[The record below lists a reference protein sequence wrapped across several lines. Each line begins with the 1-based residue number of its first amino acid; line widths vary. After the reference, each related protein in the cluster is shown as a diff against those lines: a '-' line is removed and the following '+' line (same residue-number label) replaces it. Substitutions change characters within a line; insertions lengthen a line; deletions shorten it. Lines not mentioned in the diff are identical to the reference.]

1 MGSNPIG
8 STTAPRGRSSKRRAV
23 AVDSPPS
30 APTPTAPRSRWR
42 PLAGAR
48 RPSPAAV
55 FTLAVAALLAL
66 PLAAVLASF
75 AQSTGLVWDHVLS
88 VLVPRYLATT
98 VQLGLTVAVLA
109 AVFGTGAAWL
119 VTMCRFPGR
128 LVLQPLLVTPLAL
141 PSYVLAYVYLDFLG
155 PAGPISRLGLRLDVA
170 STGGAAVLLAAALFP
185 YVYVL
190 ARSAFLQRSG
200 TFHDISRSL
209 GVGPWPAFVRISLP
223 LARPAVVAGTML
235 VVMETLA
242 DFGAVSLLGVQTFTT
257 GIFRAWFS
265 MGDAVAAARLG
276 GLLLLAVFALLILER
291 RARAGAVYHDP
302 RTARERARFALTGW
316 RAAAAVSFCALP
328 VLVGF
333 VVPVLRLVWLA
344 LRPGAWN
351 TSVALGPLVANSV
364 LAGAVTATIAV
375 VLALVMVYAA
385 RQARGPAAALGVR
398 AASLG
403 YAVPGPVIAV
413 GVLGPLAAL
422 DGAVAE
428 VLRGFGLDV
437 GLLLTGTVAALVFA
451 YLVRFM
457 TVSIGAIESGLA
469 AVRPALDD
477 AAATLGSG
485 FAMRLVRV
493 HVPLAWPALAS
504 AFLLVAVDV
513 VKELPATLVLRPFD
527 FDTLAVRTYDLV
539 RDERLAEAAQPALA
553 LVAIGLVPVL
563 LLLRTLERRR

>member
-1 MGSNPIG
+1 
-8 STTAPRGRSSKRRAV
+8 
-23 AVDSPPS
+23 
-30 APTPTAPRSRWR
+30 
-42 PLAGAR
+42 
-48 RPSPAAV
+48 V
-55 FTLAVAALLAL
+55 FTLAVAGLLAL
-66 PLAAVLASF
+66 PLAAVLAAF
-75 AQSTGLVWDHVLS
+75 AQPSGLVWDHVLG

-98 VQLGLTVAVLA
+98 LQLGTTVGLLA
-109 AVFGTGAAWL
+109 AVFGAGCAWL
-119 VTMCRFPGR
+119 VTMCAFPGR
-128 LVLQPLLVTPLAL
+128 RVLEPLLVTPLAL

-155 PAGPISRLGLRLDVA
+155 PAGPVAGVVRLDVA

-190 ARSAFLQRSG
+190 TRSAFLQRSG

-209 GVGPWPAFVRISLP
+209 GVGPWAAFVRISLP
-223 LARPAVVAGTML
+223 LARPAVVAGTAL
-235 VVMETLA
+235 VVMETFA

-265 MGDAVAAARLG
+265 MGDATAAARLG
-276 GLLLLAVFALLILER
+276 GILLLAVFALLVLER
-291 RARAGAVYHDP
+291 RARAGAAYHDA
-302 RTARERARFALTGW
+302 RTARGRARFALTGG
-316 RAAAAVSFCALP
+316 RAALAVGFCAVP

-333 VVPVLRLVWLA
+333 LVPVARLVWLA

-351 TSVALGPLVANSV
+351 TTVALGPLVANSV
-364 LAGAVTATIAV
+364 LAGVVTAAIAV

-385 RQARGPAAALGVR
+385 RQSRGPAAALGVR

-413 GVLGPLAAL
+413 GVLGPLAAV

-428 VLRGFGLDV
+428 VLRGWGLDV

-457 TVSIGAIESGLA
+457 TVSLGAIESGLA

-477 AAATLGSG
+477 AAATLGTG
-485 FAMRLVRV
+485 FVMRLLRV

-504 AFLLVAVDV
+504 GFLLVAVDV

-539 RDERLAEAAQPALA
+539 RDERLAEAAQPALL

-563 LLLRTLERRR
+563 LLLRTLERRA

>member
-1 MGSNPIG
+1 VKSAPHS
-8 STTAPRGRSSKRRAV
+8 STSAGARERTRRRFARPGRSS
-23 AVDSPPS
+23 
-30 APTPTAPRSRWR
+30 
-42 PLAGAR
+42 
-48 RPSPAAV
+48 AAAL
-55 FTLAVAALLAL
+55 FTLAVAAVLAL
-66 PLAAVLASF
+66 PLAAVLAAFLQPS
-75 AQSTGLVWDHVLS
+75 GLVWDHVLG

-98 VQLGLTVAVLA
+98 LQLGATVAVLA
-109 AVFGTGAAWL
+109 AVFGAGAAWL
-119 VTMCRFPGR
+119 VTMCAFPGR
-128 LVLQPLLVTPLAL
+128 AVLEPLLVTPLAL
-141 PSYVLAYVYLDFLG
+141 PSYVLAYVYLDMLG
-155 PAGPISRLGLRLDVA
+155 PAGPFAGLVTLDVA

-190 ARSAFLQRSG
+190 TRSAFLQRSG

-209 GVGPWPAFVRISLP
+209 GVGPWPAFFRISLP
-223 LARPAVVAGTML
+223 LARPAVVAGAAL

-265 MGDAVAAARLG
+265 MGDVTAAARLG
-276 GLLLLAVFALLILER
+276 GLLLLAVFALLVLER
-291 RARAGAVYHDP
+291 RARAGAAYHEA
-302 RTARERARFALTGW
+302 RTAGARARFALTGW
-316 RAAAAVSFCALP
+316 RAALAFGFCALP

-333 VVPVLRLVWLA
+333 VIPLARLVWLA

-351 TSVALGPLVANSV
+351 SSVALGPLVANSIM
-364 LAGAVTATIAV
+364 AGAVTATIAV

-385 RQARGPAAALGVR
+385 RQSRGPAAGWGVR

-413 GVLGPLAAL
+413 GVLGPLAAV
-422 DGAVAE
+422 DGAIADA
-428 VLRGFGLDV
+428 LRGLGVDA

-457 TVSIGAIESGLA
+457 TVSLGAIEAGIA

-477 AAATLGSG
+477 AAATLGTG
-485 FAMRLVRV
+485 FAMRLWRV

-527 FDTLAVRTYDLV
+527 FDTLAVRTYNLV
-539 RDERLAEAAQPALA
+539 RDERLAEAAQPALV

>member
-1 MGSNPIG
+1 VVSAPDSLTRAG
-8 STTAPRGRSSKRRAV
+8 APRRAKRWPARLG
-23 AVDSPPS
+23 PP
-30 APTPTAPRSRWR
+30 A
-42 PLAGAR
+42 
-48 RPSPAAV
+48 PAAL
-55 FTLAVAALLAL
+55 FTLAVAALLAV
-66 PLAAVLASF
+66 PLVAVLAAFLEPS
-75 AQSTGLVWDHVLS
+75 GLVWEHVLG
-88 VLVPRYLATT
+88 VLVPRYAATT
-98 VQLGLTVAVLA
+98 LQLAATVAVLA
-109 AVFGTGAAWL
+109 AVFGAGCAWL
-119 VTMCRFPGR
+119 VTMCTFPGR
-128 LVLQPLLVTPLAL
+128 AVLEPLLVTPLAL
-141 PSYVLAYVYLDFLG
+141 PSYVLAYVYLDLLG
-155 PAGPISRLGLRLDVA
+155 PAGPVAGVVALDVA

-190 ARSAFLQRSG
+190 TRGAFLQRSG

-209 GVGPWPAFVRISLP
+209 GVGPWPAFLRISLP
-223 LARPAVVAGTML
+223 LARPAVVAGTAL

-242 DFGAVSLLGVQTFTT
+242 DFGAVSLLGVPTFTT

-265 MGDAVAAARLG
+265 MGDATAAARLG
-276 GLLLLAVFALLILER
+276 GLLLFAVFALLVLER
-291 RARAGAVYHDP
+291 RARAGAAYHEA
-302 RTARERARFALTGW
+302 RTARTRARFALAGW
-316 RAAAAVSFCALP
+316 RAALALGFCALP

-333 VVPVLRLVWLA
+333 AIPVARLVWLA

-351 TSVALGPLVANSV
+351 TAVPLTPLIANSIF
-364 LAGAVTATIAV
+364 AGVVTASIAV

-385 RQARGPAAALGVR
+385 RQSRGPAAALGVR

-413 GVLGPLAAL
+413 GVLGPLAAV
-422 DGAVAE
+422 DGGVAD
-428 VLRGFGLDV
+428 LARGFGLDV

-457 TVSIGAIESGLA
+457 TVSIGAIEAGLA

-477 AAATLGSG
+477 AAATLGTG
-485 FAMRLVRV
+485 FAMRLWRI

-539 RDERLAEAAQPALA
+539 RDERLAEAAQPALV

-563 LLLRTLERRR
+563 LLLRTLERRG

>member
-1 MGSNPIG
+1 
-8 STTAPRGRSSKRRAV
+8 
-23 AVDSPPS
+23 
-30 APTPTAPRSRWR
+30 
-42 PLAGAR
+42 L
-48 RPSPAAV
+48 
-55 FTLAVAALLAL
+55 FTLAVAGLLAL
-66 PLAAVLASF
+66 PLAAVLAAF
-75 AQSTGLVWDHVLS
+75 AQPTGLVWDHVLG
-88 VLVPRYLATT
+88 VLVPRYMATT
-98 VQLGLTVAVLA
+98 VQLGITVALLA
-109 AVFGTGAAWL
+109 AVFGAGCAWL
-119 VTMCRFPGR
+119 VTMCTFPGR
-128 LVLQPLLVTPLAL
+128 GVLEPLLVTPLAL

-155 PAGPISRLGLRLDVA
+155 PAGPVADIVRLDVA

-190 ARSAFLQRSG
+190 TRSAFLQRSG

-209 GVGPWPAFVRISLP
+209 GVGPWAAFVRISLP
-223 LARPAVVAGTML
+223 LARPALVAGTAL
-235 VVMETLA
+235 VVMETFA

-265 MGDAVAAARLG
+265 MGDATAAARLG
-276 GLLLLAVFALLILER
+276 GILLLAVFALLVLER
-291 RARAGAVYHDP
+291 RARAGAAYHDA
-302 RTARERARFALTGW
+302 RTERGRARFALGGW
-316 RAAAAVSFCALP
+316 RAALALGFCAVP

-333 VVPVLRLVWLA
+333 LVPLARLIWLA

-351 TSVALGPLVANSV
+351 STVGLGPLVANSV
-364 LAGAVTATIAV
+364 LAGLVTAAIAV

-385 RQARGPAAALGVR
+385 RQSRGPAAALGVR

-413 GVLGPLAAL
+413 GVLGPLAAV

-428 VLRGFGLDV
+428 LLRGWGLDV

-457 TVSIGAIESGLA
+457 TVSLGAIESGLA

-477 AAATLGSG
+477 AAATLGTG

-527 FDTLAVRTYDLV
+527 FDTLAVRTYNLV
-539 RDERLAEAAQPALA
+539 RDERLAEAAQPALL

>member
-1 MGSNPIG
+1 MKSAPP
-8 STTAPRGRSSKRRAV
+8 SPTSAKAPRRG
-23 AVDSPPS
+23 P
-30 APTPTAPRSRWR
+30 WR
-42 PLAGAR
+42 FA

-55 FTLAVAALLAL
+55 FTLAVAGLLAV
-66 PLAAVLASF
+66 PLVAVLAAF
-75 AQSTGLVWDHVLS
+75 AQPAGLVWDHVLG

-98 VQLGLTVAVLA
+98 LQLGVTVAVLA
-109 AVFGTGAAWL
+109 TVFGAGAAWL
-119 VTMCRFPGR
+119 VTMCAFPGR
-128 LVLQPLLVTPLAL
+128 AVLEPLLMTPLAL
-141 PSYVLAYVYLDFLG
+141 PSYVLAYVYLDMLG
-155 PAGPISRLGLRLDVA
+155 PAGPLAGLLAVDVA
-170 STGGAAVLLAAALFP
+170 STGGASVLLAAALFP

-209 GVGPWPAFVRISLP
+209 GVGPWPAFFRISLP
-223 LARPAVVAGTML
+223 LARPAVVAGAAL

-257 GIFRAWFS
+257 GIYRAWFS
-265 MGDAVAAARLG
+265 MGDVTAAARLG
-276 GLLLLAVFALLILER
+276 GLLLLGVFALLVLER
-291 RARAGAVYHDP
+291 RARAGAAYHEA
-302 RTARERARFALTGW
+302 RTARGRARFALTGW
-316 RAAAAVSFCALP
+316 RAALAFGFCALP
-328 VLVGF
+328 VLVGC
-333 VVPVLRLVWLA
+333 VIPVARLVWLA

-351 TSVALGPLVANSV
+351 TSVALGPLIANSAMV
-364 LAGAVTATIAV
+364 GTVTASIAV
-375 VLALVMVYAA
+375 VLAVVMVYAA
-385 RQARGPAAALGVR
+385 RQSRENAAAVGVR

-413 GVLGPLAAL
+413 GVLGPLAAV
-422 DGAVAE
+422 DGTIAGLLGE
-428 VLRGFGLDV
+428 LGLDV
-437 GLLLTGTVAALVFA
+437 GLLLTGTVGALVFA

-477 AAATLGSG
+477 AAATLGTG
-485 FAMRLVRV
+485 FAMRLWRV

-527 FDTLAVRTYDLV
+527 FDTLAVRTYNLV
-539 RDERLAEAAQPALA
+539 RDERLAEAAQPALV

-563 LLLRTLERRR
+563 LLLRTLERPR